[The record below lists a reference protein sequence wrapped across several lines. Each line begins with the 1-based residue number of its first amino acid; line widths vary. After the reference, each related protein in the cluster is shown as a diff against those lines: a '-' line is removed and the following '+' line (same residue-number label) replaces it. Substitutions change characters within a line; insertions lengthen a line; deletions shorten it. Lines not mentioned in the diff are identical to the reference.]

1 MLLGKNKLITTDAT
15 TYVGYGMKIQ
25 GNIRCVG
32 PIRIDGEIY
41 GEVDCQSQVIIGPSA
56 YIVANIRAPHTIVNG
71 KVKGNLVATNQL
83 EILSEG
89 HITGNVTTPYG
100 GLVVREGAVME
111 GQCFTLVPET
121 NQSPPVEEK
130 KLLSSSD
137 R

>member
-1 MLLGKNKLITTDAT
+1 MLFGKNKLITNDAT

-41 GEVDCQSQVIIGPSA
+41 GEIDCQSQVTIGPSA

-71 KVKGNLVATNQL
+71 KVKGNLIATNQL
-83 EILSEG
+83 EFLSEG
-89 HITGNVTTPYG
+89 HISGNVTTPSG
-100 GLVVREGAVME
+100 GLIVRAGAVIE
-111 GQCFTLVPET
+111 GQCFTFVPEA
-121 NQSPPVEEK
+121 NQSPPAAEK

-137 R
+137 H